1 MSKKGSH
8 GDGQHGKGTK
18 GMKKPFEEVFVSP
31 KAPAKADQQQDERNA
46 AEQTDHNNE

>member
-18 GMKKPFEEVFVSP
+18 GMKKPFKPLFDVAQANKASKP
-31 KAPAKADQQQDERNA
+31 KK
-46 AEQTDHNNE
+46 

>member
-18 GMKKPFEEVFVSP
+18 GMKKPFKPLFDVQQSS
-31 KAPAKADQQQDERNA
+31 KAQQQRKK
-46 AEQTDHNNE
+46 